1 MPNHAG
7 GVPGMEASI
16 SRRTPAVLLEASMAA
31 NESATVPSQPTVL
44 VVEDEPV
51 ILEIITSL
59 LQEEQYKVLQAPNG
73 QAALALLEDDR
84 PDLIIS
90 DIRMPGMDG
99 FELCERVRANP
110 DFAQLP
116 FIFLT
121 GRDERADM
129 RRGMGLGAD
138 DYLTK
143 PFDPEDLLTA
153 VRVRLSRAAET
164 QAAIARAGS
173 GLQDQIIQSLTH
185 EFRTPLSLV
194 VGYTD
199 LLESTGRQLDEDDF
213 ESVMHGLHA
222 GSRRLVSL
230 VEDFLLLSKL
240 RTGTIAEEIAQEP
253 LAAVHPDLMVQGVA
267 EQAAGRASARK
278 VTLTVE
284 CTAPDVTVRISR
296 EHLSEIVSRLLDNA
310 IKFSK
315 RDGGQVTLST
325 RREGGFWVLGVADEG
340 IGIREE
346 AHAWLFEAFQQVDR
360 SQMEQQGTGVGLTIV
375 KGLVEAYGG
384 LIGLE
389 STPGIG
395 SAFSVWLPIGAS

>member
-1 MPNHAG
+1 LVWRPPSRAG
-7 GVPGMEASI
+7 
-16 SRRTPAVLLEASMAA
+16 RRPFFRKASMAA
-31 NESATVPSQPTVL
+31 NESAIVPSQPIVL
-44 VVEDEPV
+44 VVEDEQA
-51 ILEIITSL
+51 ILEIITYL
-59 LQEEQYKVLQAPNG
+59 LQDEGYKVLQAPNG
-73 QAALALLEDDR
+73 MEALSLLEQDR

-99 FELCERVRANP
+99 FELCERVRADP
-110 DFAQLP
+110 GFVQLP
-116 FIFLT
+116 FVFLT
-121 GRDERADM
+121 GKDERADM

-143 PFDPEDLLTA
+143 PFEPEELLTA

-164 QAAIARAGS
+164 QAAIALAGS
-173 GLQDQIIQSLTH
+173 GLQDQIIQTLTH

-199 LLESTGRQLDEDDF
+199 LLESTGRQMDEDDF

-240 RTGTIAEEIAQEP
+240 RTGAIAEEILEEP
-253 LAAVHPDLMVQGVA
+253 LASVYPDLMVQAVA
-267 EQAAGRASARK
+267 AQAEGRASARK
-278 VTLTVE
+278 VALVVE
-284 CTAPDVTVRISR
+284 CTIPDATVRISR
-296 EHLSEIVSRLLDNA
+296 EHLGEIVNRLLDNA

-325 RREGGFWVLGVADEG
+325 HLEQSHWVLRVADEG

-360 SQMEQQGTGVGLTIV
+360 SRMEQQGTGVGLTIV

-384 LIGLE
+384 RIDLE

-395 SAFSVWLPIGAS
+395 STFSVWLPTSAT

>member
-1 MPNHAG
+1 
-7 GVPGMEASI
+7 
-16 SRRTPAVLLEASMAA
+16 MAA

-296 EHLSEIVSRLLDNA
+296 EHLGEIISRLLDNA

-325 RREGGFWVLGVADEG
+325 RREEGFWVLRVADEG

-384 LIGLE
+384 RIGLE
-389 STPGIG
+389 SAPGIG
-395 SAFSVWLPIGAS
+395 STFSVWLPIGAS

>member
-1 MPNHAG
+1 
-7 GVPGMEASI
+7 MEAPI
-16 SRRTPAVLLEASMAA
+16 SRRTPAVLLEASMVA

-296 EHLSEIVSRLLDNA
+296 EHLGEIISRLLDNA

>member
-1 MPNHAG
+1 
-7 GVPGMEASI
+7 MEAPI
-16 SRRTPAVLLEASMAA
+16 SRRTPAVLLEASMVA

>member
-1 MPNHAG
+1 
-7 GVPGMEASI
+7 
-16 SRRTPAVLLEASMAA
+16 MAA

-99 FELCERVRANP
+99 FELCERVRTNP
-110 DFAQLP
+110 DFVQLP

-143 PFDPEDLLTA
+143 PFDPDDLLTA

-267 EQAAGRASARK
+267 EQAEGRASARK

-296 EHLSEIVSRLLDNA
+296 EHLGEIISRLLDNA

-384 LIGLE
+384 QIGLE

-395 SAFSVWLPIGAS
+395 STFSVWLPIGAG

>member
-1 MPNHAG
+1 
-7 GVPGMEASI
+7 MEAPI
-16 SRRTPAVLLEASMAA
+16 SRRTPAVLLEASMVA

-99 FELCERVRANP
+99 FELCERVRTNP
-110 DFAQLP
+110 DFVQLP

-143 PFDPEDLLTA
+143 PFDPDDLLTA

-296 EHLSEIVSRLLDNA
+296 EHLGEIISRLLDNA

-325 RREGGFWVLGVADEG
+325 RREEGFWVLRVADEG

-384 LIGLE
+384 RIGLE

>member
-1 MPNHAG
+1 MQGVSLVWRPPFRAG
-7 GVPGMEASI
+7 
-16 SRRTPAVLLEASMAA
+16 RRPFFWEASMAA

-99 FELCERVRANP
+99 FELCERVRTNP
-110 DFAQLP
+110 DFVQLP

-143 PFDPEDLLTA
+143 PFDPDDLLTA

-267 EQAAGRASARK
+267 EQAGGRASARK

-284 CTAPDVTVRISR
+284 CTAPDVAVRISR
-296 EHLSEIVSRLLDNA
+296 EHLGEIVSRLLDNA

-325 RREGGFWVLGVADEG
+325 RREEGFWVLGVSDEG

-346 AHAWLFEAFQQVDR
+346 AHTWLFEAFQQVDR

-384 LIGLE
+384 RIGLE

-395 SAFSVWLPIGAS
+395 STFSVWLPIGAS

>member
-1 MPNHAG
+1 METPSRAG
-7 GVPGMEASI
+7 
-16 SRRTPAVLLEASMAA
+16 RRPFFQEASMAA

-44 VVEDEPV
+44 VVEDEHA
-51 ILEIITSL
+51 ILEIITYL
-59 LQEEQYKVLQAPNG
+59 LQDEKYRVLQAPNG
-73 QAALALLEDDR
+73 QAALALLKDDR

-99 FELCERVRANP
+99 FEFCERVRANP
-110 DFAQLP
+110 DFVQIP

-121 GRDERADM
+121 GKDERADM

-143 PFDPEDLLTA
+143 PFEPEDLLTA

-199 LLESTGRQLDEDDF
+199 LLESTGQQMGEDDF
-213 ESVMHGLHA
+213 ESVMHGLHS

-240 RTGTIAEEIAQEP
+240 RTGTIAEEIAEEP

-267 EQAAGRASARK
+267 AQAKGRASARE
-278 VTLTVE
+278 VTLTIE

-296 EHLSEIVSRLLDNA
+296 EHLGEIVSRLLDNA

-315 RDGGQVTLST
+315 REGGQVTLST
-325 RREGGFWVLGVADEG
+325 RREGSFWVLCVADKG

-384 LIGLE
+384 RIGLE

-395 SAFSVWLPIGAS
+395 STFSVWLPVGAS

>member
-1 MPNHAG
+1 
-7 GVPGMEASI
+7 
-16 SRRTPAVLLEASMAA
+16 MAA
-31 NESATVPSQPTVL
+31 NESATVPFQPTVL
-44 VVEDEPV
+44 VVEDEQA
-51 ILEIITSL
+51 ILEIITYL
-59 LQEEQYKVLQAPNG
+59 LQDEGYKVLQASNG
-73 QAALALLEDDR
+73 TAALLLLEEDR

-110 DFAQLP
+110 DFVQLP

-121 GRDERADM
+121 GKDERADM

-143 PFDPEDLLTA
+143 PFEPEDLLTA

-199 LLESTGRQLDEDDF
+199 LLESTGQQLDEDDF

-240 RTGTIAEEIAQEP
+240 RTGAIAEEITQEP
-253 LAAVHPDLMVQGVA
+253 LGAVYPDLMVQAVA
-267 EQAAGRASARK
+267 AQAKGRAYARN
-278 VTLTVE
+278 VALIVE
-284 CTAPDVTVRISR
+284 CTVPDVTVRISR
-296 EHLSEIVSRLLDNA
+296 EHLGEIVSRLLDNA

-325 RREGGFWVLGVADEG
+325 RLEHDCWVLSVADEG

-360 SQMEQQGTGVGLTIV
+360 SRMEQQGTGVGLTIV
-375 KGLVEAYGG
+375 KGLAEAYGG
-384 LIGLE
+384 RIDLE
-389 STPGIG
+389 STPGVG
-395 SAFSVWLPIGAS
+395 SIFSVRLPIGAE

>member
-1 MPNHAG
+1 
-7 GVPGMEASI
+7 MEAPI

>member
-1 MPNHAG
+1 
-7 GVPGMEASI
+7 
-16 SRRTPAVLLEASMAA
+16 MAA
-31 NESATVPSQPTVL
+31 SESATVPSQPTVL

>member
-1 MPNHAG
+1 
-7 GVPGMEASI
+7 
-16 SRRTPAVLLEASMAA
+16 MAA

-99 FELCERVRANP
+99 FELCERVRTNP
-110 DFAQLP
+110 DFVQLP

-143 PFDPEDLLTA
+143 PFDPDDLLTA

-267 EQAAGRASARK
+267 EQAEGRASARK

-296 EHLSEIVSRLLDNA
+296 EHLGEIISRLLDNA

-325 RREGGFWVLGVADEG
+325 RREEGFWVLGVADEG

-384 LIGLE
+384 QIGLE

-395 SAFSVWLPIGAS
+395 STFSVWLPIGAG